1 MLKKKLKKKKKRLK
15 EEVSLW
21 EESRRSSDGQNDE
34 PDAVEPPSKRNA
46 ADNGKISKTGAG
58 MWAPTWARPTLCFEC
73 AGIEW
78 FFFPPNPATVVVWDS
93 QVKDGYKRS
102 QAPATDASQSADVQ
116 TRAAPAAWDGKKTS
130 GVVEELLRNA
140 SDKAYGANGEML
152 RPLKVSSVAARQVAH
167 LQHSSDLYAFKGD
180 FLVPSSPQLGWGGL
194 CYQ

>member
-1 MLKKKLKKKKKRLK
+1 MLKKKLKKKKKKRLK

-34 PDAVEPPSKRNA
+34 PEAVEPPSKRNA
-46 ADNGKISKTGAG
+46 ADNGKISKAGAG
-58 MWAPTWARPTLCFEC
+58 MWAPTWPCPQFCFEC
-73 AGIEW
+73 ATFEW
-78 FFFPPNPATVVVWDS
+78 IFSPNPATVVVWDS

-102 QAPATDASQSADVQ
+102 QAPATDTSKSGDTL
-116 TRAAPAAWDGKKTS
+116 TRAAPVAWDGKKTS

-152 RPLKVSSVAARQVAH
+152 RPLKVSSVAVLQVDH
-167 LQHSSDLYAFKGD
+167 LQHSSDVYSFKGYL
-180 FLVPSSPQLGWGGL
+180 FVPSSPQLGWGGL